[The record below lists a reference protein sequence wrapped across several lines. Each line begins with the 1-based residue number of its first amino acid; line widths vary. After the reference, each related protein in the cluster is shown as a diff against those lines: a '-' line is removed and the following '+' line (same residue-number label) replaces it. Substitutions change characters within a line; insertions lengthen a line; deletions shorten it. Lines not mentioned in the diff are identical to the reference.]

1 MTSTPNKSNIQ
12 STSVSQVSPIS
23 KARNQNFLS
32 DESTRITRSKVASS
46 ASKELFTSTDSKVLT
61 NNLDQKQS
69 FNSSCV
75 KDKIMPS
82 QDIKVSKWVESI
94 QKLPKATDTDSFFD
108 KVFIFLIYRNMYNAH
123 KKIYICYCSKNK
135 ISNNII
141 LRWG

>member
-1 MTSTPNKSNIQ
+1 VTSTPNKSNIQ

-46 ASKELFTSTDSKVLT
+46 ASKKLFNSTDSKVLT